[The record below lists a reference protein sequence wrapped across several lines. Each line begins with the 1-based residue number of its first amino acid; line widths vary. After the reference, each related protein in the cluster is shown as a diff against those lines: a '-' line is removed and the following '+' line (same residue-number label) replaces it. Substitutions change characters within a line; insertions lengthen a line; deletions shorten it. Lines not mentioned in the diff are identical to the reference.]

1 MEEDSMVFQPFAV
14 FFAWTWFIWAFVFVF
29 CLVSAIT
36 RSVQEAADGQ
46 DHKSGLYTALAALAF
61 AVIVGGLASLFVL

>member
-1 MEEDSMVFQPFAV
+1 MVFKFLGI
-14 FFAWTWFIWAFVFVF
+14 FFAWTWFIWALVFVF

-46 DHKSGLYTALAALAF
+46 DHKSGLYTGLAALSF
-61 AVIVGGLASLFVL
+61 AVIVGGLASLIVMAS